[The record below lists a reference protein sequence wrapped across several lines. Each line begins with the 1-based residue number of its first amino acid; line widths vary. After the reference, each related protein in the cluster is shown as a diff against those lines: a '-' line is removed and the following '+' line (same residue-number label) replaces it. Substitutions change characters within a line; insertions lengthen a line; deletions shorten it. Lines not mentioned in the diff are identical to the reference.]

1 MFNLCGI
8 VGYVGENDAV
18 NIMLEGLTTL
28 RYRGYDSAGIAV
40 LSENHISVTK
50 TVKEIEDLKEQAQQY
65 CIKGNVGIGHTRWAT
80 HGRPALFN
88 AHPVLSQN
96 GDFAVV
102 HNGIIENYNEL
113 KIELEDGGTAFHSD
127 TDTEVIAALVER
139 EYKGDF
145 FSAVQ
150 SALGYLKG
158 TYALGIL
165 SSKHP
170 DTVIA
175 ARMFSPLI
183 IGSAKDGYYLASD
196 ISALLPYTN
205 KVLYLEDGEIAVIK
219 ADKLSVYDMNGEKKD
234 KEPQETDMSYLAAD
248 KGEYDYYMMKEIKEQ
263 PTAIRRC
270 LEENVKNL
278 RVYFEGFKFSK
289 ERLLRV
295 NKIHIVACGSAY
307 HAGVVGKY
315 LFEQLLSIPTEV
327 DTAGEYRYREIP
339 IDDST
344 LVIAV
349 SQSGETAD
357 TISAARKA
365 KEKGAYVISVVNVE
379 GSSLASISDDVLYTL
394 AGPEISVATT
404 KGYSTQLIILYLFA
418 LWAAEKIG
426 AMNEKN
432 IENLI
437 CEIKTIPAK
446 IEEIFAFEERLSF
459 LAEKAVKAE
468 LQTVFFIGR
477 NIDYAVALEASLKL
491 KEISYINSSAFA
503 AAELKHGTI
512 SLIEEGTAVAALC
525 CNEKLVSK
533 MYSGIKEVKARG
545 AYVTAVAFKENREI
559 MSVSDEC
566 IELPLICDIFAASLE
581 VIPFQIFAYYT
592 ALFKGFDIDK
602 PRNLAKSVTV
612 E

>member
-1 MFNLCGI
+1 MWNSRLCGK
-8 VGYVGENDAV
+8 NDATE
-18 NIMLEGLTTL
+18 IILKGLTAL
-28 RYRGYDSAGIAV
+28 RYRGYDSAGIAI
-40 LSENHISVTK
+40 LSEGEISVTK
-50 TVKEIEDLKEQAQQY
+50 TVKEIEDLKEQAEQY
-65 CIKGNVGIGHTRWAT
+65 CMRGNVGVGHTRWAT

-88 AHPVLSQN
+88 AHPVLSQS

-102 HNGIIENYNEL
+102 HNGIIENFDEL
-113 KIELEDGGTAFHSD
+113 KSELEAQGIAFHSD

-145 FSAVQ
+145 LCAVQ
-150 SALGYLKG
+150 SALGFLKG
-158 TYALGIL
+158 SYALGIV
-165 SSKHP
+165 SSQHP

-183 IGSAKDGYYLASD
+183 IGAAKDGYYLASD
-196 ISALLPYTN
+196 ISALLPFTDS
-205 KVLYLEDGEIAVIK
+205 VLYLEDGEVAVIK
-219 ADKLSVYDMNGEKKD
+219 EDRLSIYDINGEKKE
-234 KEPQETDMSYLAAD
+234 KEPQKTKISYSPAD

-270 LEENVKNL
+270 LEENIKNL
-278 RVYFEGFKFSK
+278 RVHFNNFKFSK
-289 ERLLRV
+289 ERLLGI

-315 LFEQLLSIPTEV
+315 LFEKLLSIPAEV
-327 DTAGEYRYREIP
+327 DTAGEYRYRENP
-339 IDDST
+339 IDNST
-344 LVIAV
+344 LVFAV

-379 GSSLASISDDVLYTL
+379 GSSLESFSDDVLYTL

-404 KGYSTQLIILYLFA
+404 KGYSTQLIVLYLFA

-426 AMNEKN
+426 TINEKTAGQ
-432 IENLI
+432 LL

-446 IEEIFAFEERLSF
+446 IEEIFALETRICSM
-459 LAEKAVKAE
+459 AQRAVKAQ
-468 LQTVFFIGR
+468 LKTVFFIGR
-477 NIDYAVALEASLKL
+477 NIDYAVAQEASLKL

-512 SLIEEGTAVAALC
+512 SLIEDGTAVAALC
-525 CNEKLVSK
+525 CNRKLIPK

-545 AYVTAVAFKENREI
+545 AYVTAVTFKGNKEI
-559 MSVSDEC
+559 PAVSDETL
-566 IELPLICDIFAASLE
+566 ELPYISDIFAASLE
-581 VIPFQIFAYYT
+581 VIPFQLFAYYT